1 VIVSDQTSER
11 SPTYYNSKT
20 QSFEVRD
27 PALIYP
33 EYLMFA
39 RPTPKKTLTFQDPTL
54 DYFSALDHEIQNS

>member
-1 VIVSDQTSER
+1 VIVSDQSSER
-11 SPTYYNSKT
+11 SLTYYNSKT

-39 RPTPKKTLTFQDPTL
+39 RPTPKKVINFQDPSL
-54 DYFSALDHEIQNS
+54 DYFSALDQEIQNS